1 MQRKQ
6 SNSQATKRFLQ
17 AASEIKFWSPVVR
30 NGWLIKFS
38 VNDNENVL
46 ITFISVYTNA
56 TVIRYFSDED
66 DAVKFINYMTNQ
78 DPYLYPNQ
86 DPA

>member
-1 MQRKQ
+1 MQRKRL
-6 SNSQATKRFLQ
+6 NSPSTKKFLKT
-17 AASEIKFWSPVVR
+17 ASEIKFWSPVIR

-38 VNDNENVL
+38 VGGDENVL
-46 ITFISVYTNA
+46 ITFVSIYTNE

-66 DAVKFINYMTNQ
+66 EAVEFINYMTNQ
-78 DPYLYPNQ
+78 DPYLYLNE